1 MFGSGRDKEK
11 NVRLTEREIRELTK
25 NMSRSERR
33 EFERRQERA
42 QADREWDE
50 VMLFDL
56 FEDE

>member
-25 NMSRSERR
+25 NMTRSERR
-33 EFERRQERA
+33 EFERKQERA
-42 QADREWDE
+42 RADREWDE
-50 VMLFDL
+50 IMLFDL